1 MYCLGGGYKR
11 LEINRLQKHRN
22 WPKFLPVWAVITLL
36 VCLLSASLPFN
47 IISQTASAADSLFY
61 DFIAEADNASWMSGA
76 GSLPFPGSDSDNRG
90 FALFRDGWQLEDNS
104 TRARALETHPQWVAS
119 GWIMGKYPQLT
130 VPADAELKITVGFF
144 KGATGSDGVI
154 FKVQFE
160 EGQTTQTLLTCGASY
175 DNKLDTMTQS
185 LDSLEGK
192 TGRFILFVSAGQSS
206 GQDWAAWAE
215 AKIEVAAPSELPDL
229 VVTDIEQDGNDIRY
243 QIENIG
249 EGSVINPVG
258 GKVSFCNA
266 LFIDDEL
273 VATDCVNITEMAPGE
288 DLDNAFD
295 YDWEMTQPQH
305 AIRVC
310 ADWEQDVD
318 EESEQNNCW
327 EETWHL
333 EGELPDLVIEEIIC
347 DRENS
352 RIGYTVKNIGEAAA
366 PSVHATILFVND
378 EAAGKDIVD
387 IELEP
392 GEIYKS
398 WFDDYIWPDCQT
410 IEVKVCAD
418 GPEEVEESNEQNN
431 YLEKTCQC
439 VVDTTPL
446 AILSGPTV
454 SEVTQTSAVIC
465 WETDKASDSLV
476 KYDNHSGKYGAVTE
490 DPGMGKEHCLSLPNL
505 DPGTTYHF
513 VVESRDSSGNKAGS
527 RDLNFETLAY
537 SDEESPSLSLLAP
550 EVLSGK
556 AAISAATQ
564 DNGSVDRVVF
574 LLDGKPVFTDF
585 TSPFEWEC
593 DAGILAE
600 GLYDVGAQ
608 AFTPGGLMDETHFDR
623 PVQNS
628 FPLEDS
634 PVWVTIDN
642 PVSWSEVSGWVE
654 IRATISHEYC
664 QHIVYSEIVLSS
676 ATSED
681 VVDPQD
687 YPVLPWHGPGPP
699 PCADPVTVS
708 YFWDTSELALE
719 RYIVKVVGRDE
730 FGNEGDA
737 TALVSLVEP
746 PSVELALDIDRDVT
760 REGNYFQV
768 ELTVRNTGSETVHDF
783 TVTDVSRGFQGV
795 RNSDVVVTYDTVQ
808 GGAVVK
814 KSMGTFRPGNT
825 CTLNY
830 ELVPVL
836 FHPSLGESSYRIGE
850 SLLGVSYEDEYERE
864 YSREYASPCWS
875 YEGSQVNA
883 AFSSADYLI
892 VTNPHRLFESNP
904 VGDVNQLLA
913 RMAELAKEKQGVLG
927 YLERGARAED
937 LDRLIDARGSG
948 DDRWFLKLC
957 DGWTTEGYLLIV
969 GEEEIVPSF
978 AVNFTVGLGGSMVRV
993 PLTDYPYSD
1002 SGGDEGRPEL
1012 PVGRIIGNTAF
1023 ELVTPIKTSL
1033 DVSRGVR
1040 HMDRS
1045 DALVVVS
1052 QDKPH
1057 EYFIQW
1063 ATPLIDGLI
1072 GDWTTVTSVKWEYQD
1087 TEKGLLR
1094 EALAIL
1100 GSEWDLDSLPSG
1112 LNDLRDLV
1120 GRWDLEDETTLPEPP
1135 DDLTTLR
1142 GLISVG
1148 EAERV
1153 QAAKR
1158 GESVRHYTLHPDSSQ
1173 MLLARAHLVGDN
1185 AYDRG
1190 LICYVG
1196 HGGSGGWV
1204 WGLDEPHLSFIG
1216 FGTAAPVVF
1225 AAACESG
1232 DYETGWTDDDGIA
1245 EAFLRRGAAVY
1256 MGAVISIG
1264 GGSALEMQKRFC
1276 LTEWTPSRSVG
1287 ESLIAVKR
1295 NLIAI
1300 DNPSNPEWLRMAYI
1314 WNLYGDPK
1322 YGQ

>member
-1 MYCLGGGYKR
+1 MH
-11 LEINRLQKHRN
+11 KHRN
-22 WPKFLPVWAVITLL
+22 WPKVLPVLAVITLL
-36 VCLLSASLPFN
+36 ICLLGTSLPFN

-61 DFIAEADNASWMSGA
+61 DFITQAPSASWMSGA
-76 GSLPFPGSDSDNRG
+76 GSLPFPGSDSDSRG
-90 FALFRDGWQLEDNS
+90 FALFRDGWQLEDDS
-104 TRARALETHPQWVAS
+104 TRARALETHPQWVSS

-130 VPADAELKITVGFF
+130 VPADAELKIMVGFF
-144 KGATGSDGVI
+144 KGATGSDGVT

-160 EGQTTQTLLTCGASY
+160 EGQITQTLLTCGASY

-192 TGRFILFVSAGQSS
+192 TGRFILYVSAGQSS

-229 VVTDIEQDGNDIRY
+229 VVTDIERDGSDIRY
-243 QIENIG
+243 EVENIG

-273 VATDCVNITEMAPGE
+273 VATDCVNITEMAPGQW
-288 DLDNAFD
+288 LDNTFD

-318 EESEQNNCW
+318 EEKEQNNCR

-333 EGELPDLVIEEIIC
+333 EEELPDLII
-347 DRENS
+347 
-352 RIGYTVKNIGEAAA
+352 
-366 PSVHATILFVND
+366 
-378 EAAGKDIVD
+378 
-387 IELEP
+387 
-392 GEIYKS
+392 
-398 WFDDYIWPDCQT
+398 
-410 IEVKVCAD
+410 
-418 GPEEVEESNEQNN
+418 
-431 YLEKTCQC
+431 
-439 VVDTTPL
+439 DTTPL
-446 AILSGPTV
+446 TILSGPTV

-476 KYDNHSGKYGAVTE
+476 KYDSHSGKYGAVTE
-490 DPGMGKEHCLSLPNL
+490 DPGMGKEHCLNL
-505 DPGTTYHF
+505 TNLEPRTTYHF
-513 VVESRDSSGNKAGS
+513 VVESRDYGGKKAGS

-537 SDEESPSLSLLAP
+537 SGGESPSLSLLAP
-550 EVLSGK
+550 EVISGK
-556 AAISAATQ
+556 ATISATTQ
-564 DNGSVDRVVF
+564 DNSSVDRVVF
-574 LLDGKPVFTDF
+574 FLDGKPVFTDF
-585 TSPFEWEC
+585 SFPFEWEC
-593 DAGILAE
+593 DPGILAE
-600 GLYDVGAQ
+600 GLHDVGAQ
-608 AFTPGGLMDETHFDR
+608 AFTHGGLMDEAHFDR

-634 PVWVTIDN
+634 PVWVTIEN

-654 IRATISHEYC
+654 IRATISHEYY
-664 QHIVYSEIVLSS
+664 QHIVYSEIVISS

-687 YPVLPWHGPGPP
+687 HPVLPWHGPGPEP
-699 PCADPVTVS
+699 SADPVTVS
-708 YFWDTSELALE
+708 YFWDTRELALE
-719 RYIVKVVGRDE
+719 RYIIKVVGRDQ
-730 FGNEGDA
+730 FGNEGNA

-746 PSVELALDIDRDVT
+746 PPVELALDIDRDVT

-768 ELTVRNTGSETVHDF
+768 ELTVRNTGSQTVHDF

-850 SLLGVSYEDEYERE
+850 SLLDISYEDEYERE
-864 YSREYASPCWS
+864 YSREYPSPCWS
-875 YEGSQVNA
+875 YEGAQVNA

-892 VTNPHRLFESNP
+892 VTNPHRLFDSNP

-927 YLERGARAED
+927 YLERGARAAD
-937 LDRLIDARGSG
+937 LDRMIDARDSG
-948 DDRWFLKLC
+948 YDRWFLKLC
-957 DGWTTEGYLLIV
+957 DDWTTEGYLLIV

-978 AVNFTVGLGGSMVRV
+978 RVDFTVGLGGSTVRV
-993 PLTDYPYSD
+993 PLTDYPYAD

-1023 ELVTPIKTSL
+1023 ELMTPIKTSL
-1033 DVSRGVR
+1033 DVARGVR

-1120 GRWDLEDETTLPEPP
+1120 GRWDLKDETTLPEPP

-1158 GESVRHYTLHPDSSQ
+1158 WESVRRYTLHPDSSQ
-1173 MLLARAHLVGDN
+1173 MLLARAYLVRDN
-1185 AYDRG
+1185 AYDRD

-1216 FGTAAPVVF
+1216 FGATAPVVF

-1256 MGAVISIG
+1256 IGAVISIG
-1264 GGSALEMQKRFC
+1264 GGSALEIQRRFC

-1287 ESLIAVKR
+1287 ESIIAVKR

-1300 DNPSNPEWLRMAYI
+1300 DNPANPEWLRMAYI